1 MAPGLRAE
9 PYPLASNTVRALKG
23 FLPTLPE
30 KIGITPMTS
39 PAQTIGSQQLLE
51 TTGER
56 LRNDLAEFDLE
67 LGDPV
72 FLRLFKEE
80 REIEMWELRIAGVK
94 DRQELERRL
103 RWVKS
108 DLIAIEGNRVIEL
121 DEVGVTH
128 SAVASVY

>member
-1 MAPGLRAE
+1 
-9 PYPLASNTVRALKG
+9 
-23 FLPTLPE
+23 
-30 KIGITPMTS
+30 MTS